1 MKCINPTT
9 FNGARSKIKEIVYCS
24 EAAEFYRRCLDLS
37 LKGAL
42 KSLHLSN
49 IDGELNQ
56 PIKVLQRLEGHLY
69 DIMSRHVLNNNDT
82 WPVVCH
88 GDLWVNNLMFQKD
101 LAGKVA
107 HVKLVDLQ
115 TMRYTNPVID
125 ILQFLYSSTEKDIRD
140 NNLEHL
146 IFVYRESL
154 IEHLKIYML
163 PKHPEK
169 FQELEN
175 EFSCENI
182 MNQLVSRVLYGLGE
196 FFKNL

>member
-1 MKCINPTT
+1 M
-9 FNGARSKIKEIVYCS
+9 
-24 EAAEFYRRCLDLS
+24 S

-42 KSLHLSN
+42 NSLHMSN

-56 PIKVLQRLEGHLY
+56 PIEILQRLEGRLY
-69 DIMSRHVLNNNDT
+69 DIMSRHVLNNNEV

-101 LAGKVA
+101 VTGKVA
-107 HVKLVDLQ
+107 HVKLLDLQ

-125 ILQFLYSSTEKDIRD
+125 ILQFLYSSTEKDIRCNHLD
-140 NNLEHL
+140 DL
-146 IFVYRESL
+146 IFIYRESL
-154 IEHLKIYML
+154 MEHLKIYML

-169 FQELEN
+169 FQEIET

-182 MNQLVSRVLYGLGE
+182 MNQLVSHVLYGLGE
-196 FFKNL
+196 FFLGFS